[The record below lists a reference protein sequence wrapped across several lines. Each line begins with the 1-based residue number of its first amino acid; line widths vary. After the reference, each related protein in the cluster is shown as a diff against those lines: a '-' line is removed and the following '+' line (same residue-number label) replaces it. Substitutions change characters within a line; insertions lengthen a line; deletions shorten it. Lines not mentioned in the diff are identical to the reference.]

1 MQAQQ
6 PQVTKNYITLV
17 VLKTQLIAYQKLDGQ
32 QSAKPAKQL
41 WQPLSI
47 KGEQRFE
54 HFNTVKSL
62 QYALEDIND
71 NLNLKNQLADVK
83 VSILYQQGT
92 DFLLSESIKL
102 LQQLGCHTWQI
113 LNLQNVC
120 HYAQALQGKAN
131 QTLLFEDSQS
141 FDIDWFQNTVLP
153 LVWHEDS
160 LVQQQL
166 ALSQLFDEKKQLEQQ
181 ITLMQNNAEQAL
193 AEQVQQLEQD
203 KSYLQQQISQA
214 KDQLQRLQ
222 QPDMESLVSF
232 LPAIFKDFWN
242 TVRPDELAMI
252 VGNINSPQIPSPYNS
267 PSLSAVQQKKR
278 QFTATAEQNQEKIIQ
293 LCRELARNYNT
304 LVIHAEFK
312 PVIGELD

>member
-1 MQAQQ
+1 MQGQAH
-6 PQVTKNYITLV
+6 
-17 VLKTQLIAYQKLDGQ
+17 QLF
-32 QSAKPAKQL
+32 S
-41 WQPLSI
+41 
-47 KGEQRFE
+47 
-54 HFNTVKSL
+54 
-62 QYALEDIND
+62 
-71 NLNLKNQLADVK
+71 
-83 VSILYQQGT
+83 
-92 DFLLSESIKL
+92 SE
-102 LQQLGCHTWQI
+102 
-113 LNLQNVC
+113 N
-120 HYAQALQGKAN
+120 
-131 QTLLFEDSQS
+131 SQD
-141 FDIDWFQNTVLP
+141 FDIEGFQSTVLP

-203 KSYLQQQISQA
+203 KAYLQQQISQA